1 MAGSDTQD
9 ARPPPPPLDNTIE
22 LTERRKKQS
31 QDVGLPAIGPVTLTK
46 ISVLEETSTNVEDWH
61 DEVYCILRP
70 LRLHKLL
77 DHKRPRP
84 KKGDKGY
91 EQWSYWS
98 TTVSGWIFTHLHSNL
113 KDLLRPTLGMGTH
126 GYAELSDS
134 EEEEDEEHDMYADVL
149 MKEITRALR
158 GGNLINQTILDGKRF
173 LHLKRNSFGTV
184 KDYITAFRRHL
195 AILEKRK
202 IAPPPLGAFIH
213 IIDQLGNESPKLNF
227 IIEQISRKQTI
238 TRAEF
243 DEFCK
248 DLQVESD
255 TRESGEAAAARG
267 SRNNNKKKRPST
279 TAKQEDDKPQSQTP
293 RASEDDHKKQSDN
306 NGSGKKFRG
315 APPKGKDIHQY
326 AKEKREAEKQ
336 VDDNG
341 NCSFCGL
348 GPHNAKNCYHL
359 ADNIVGDWKF
369 HRGVWAYTLAKKKQD
384 GSCGMAITAM
394 ATGNVDQRW
403 LLDSGSRET
412 MTSHYGDFFT
422 YDPVPATHAYAYR
435 AVTGER
441 VITKG
446 KGMILVQ
453 AKDRNGII
461 KSVLVA
467 GWYSPTMDESSDEED
482 TNDNDGI
489 AFRALSAMEIH
500 RRLGHVGKAKMSATI
515 KDAIMVEDLEMP
527 SCLDIDCEACL
538 LAKSRRKV
546 SREPQV
552 RVQDAAWK
560 FHIDTQTKS
569 PPGPNGE
576 KYWVPIVDDA
586 TRMGRGICTK
596 TKEEISTR
604 MIEFCEEMKL
614 LIGRYP
620 GIWRLDNG
628 TEFKRFITWGKKRGF
643 VFELTPPY
651 TAEPNGTAE
660 WYGGYI
666 NEIGRTMIVDSGL
679 DETLWPFAHQAAI
692 YIVNR
697 LANSETGKSPITLW
711 RELLHIQ
718 NTKPTLK
725 HLRPWGSTA
734 YVHIPKDKR
743 VQSRK
748 AAPRAWKGYLI
759 GYEGDGGHV
768 YQIWDPVNQE
778 MKRSRDVAFHK
789 PSDEHDDGETGA
801 VREATPAQPSQ
812 TILPD
817 SISSY
822 KTTPGIIPRREIRQI
837 EQAPSLHIPSSTH
850 LFDRSTAASRPRTR
864 PTLLRAHAP
873 LQRITEEV
881 IQPQRM
887 RATEDSGDEQ
897 RRAILNERLHRLQ
910 EDIETMS
917 NEWQDIRQ
925 ETERIEERISNRSTS
940 IEPTPTP
947 TVATA
952 PASHHTPDRPRS
964 PQEYR
969 FPFLSPDQLRL
980 YREES
985 EQVSEQTDQRANQ
998 QTVIHMSIEKD
1009 SSPVPA
1015 PVSPSSSSHDQ
1026 VASVTKEVISVSSTP
1041 DPTLPPPSRRVSHRR
1056 TKGCP
1061 PERYSDPNRPLL
1073 SVERASIARM
1083 QKKRPRLDRHE
1094 KTSAEEGGNNGEE
1107 GVGQRSAGSVD
1118 DAEAAPA
1125 SSRTDS
1131 EGPAALAVTAPVKPI
1146 IMFND
1151 KPLHG
1156 KDVIIPTTYKQA
1168 QKSPHWEF
1176 WHAAMAQQI
1185 EDLNAQKTYT
1195 LVLKPKRA
1203 SILPGKWVYTV
1214 KTNTYGFVNTFKAR
1228 WVVCGNFQQK
1238 KDDRED
1244 CYAPVHYPLKDL
1256 GEPKQYLGC
1265 LLERDYDAGT
1275 IRMSQKA
1282 YVQKILHKA
1291 DMLHCKGRSIPLPA
1305 TWNWSEGHEDAT
1317 STLEDNDDYL
1327 SVVGSLNWL
1336 AMRTRPDIRFY
1347 VTKLQ
1352 HKSANTTIHDQE
1364 AMVQVL
1370 RYLREHPDRAITLGK
1385 KKELQFYAYADAS
1398 HGDNLNYKSTEGA
1411 VWFFGGSPIQWSTRK
1426 QTIMAPSTTAAEWCA
1441 LDQPARD
1448 GMWLRKLA
1456 VAFSFPRASDP
1467 LVIYTDNINTQL
1479 LLNKKTGRNSTRW
1492 LNMRYFFVKDAAAK
1506 GYIDLERVE
1515 SKANVA
1521 DGFTKPLGEEAFP
1534 GFITQL
1540 GM

>member
-1 MAGSDTQD
+1 
-9 ARPPPPPLDNTIE
+9 
-22 LTERRKKQS
+22 
-31 QDVGLPAIGPVTLTK
+31 
-46 ISVLEETSTNVEDWH
+46 
-61 DEVYCILRP
+61 
-70 LRLHKLL
+70 
-77 DHKRPRP
+77 
-84 KKGDKGY
+84 
-91 EQWSYWS
+91 
-98 TTVSGWIFTHLHSNL
+98 
-113 KDLLRPTLGMGTH
+113 
-126 GYAELSDS
+126 
-134 EEEEDEEHDMYADVL
+134 
-149 MKEITRALR
+149 
-158 GGNLINQTILDGKRF
+158 
-173 LHLKRNSFGTV
+173 
-184 KDYITAFRRHL
+184 
-195 AILEKRK
+195 
-202 IAPPPLGAFIH
+202 
-213 IIDQLGNESPKLNF
+213 
-227 IIEQISRKQTI
+227 
-238 TRAEF
+238 
-243 DEFCK
+243 
-248 DLQVESD
+248 
-255 TRESGEAAAARG
+255 
-267 SRNNNKKKRPST
+267 
-279 TAKQEDDKPQSQTP
+279 
-293 RASEDDHKKQSDN
+293 
-306 NGSGKKFRG
+306 
-315 APPKGKDIHQY
+315 
-326 AKEKREAEKQ
+326 
-336 VDDNG
+336 
-341 NCSFCGL
+341 
-348 GPHNAKNCYHL
+348 
-359 ADNIVGDWKF
+359 
-369 HRGVWAYTLAKKKQD
+369 
-384 GSCGMAITAM
+384 
-394 ATGNVDQRW
+394 
-403 LLDSGSRET
+403 
-412 MTSHYGDFFT
+412 MTSYYGDFFT

-467 GWYSPTMDESSDEED
+467 GWYSPIMDSRILSTERLRKDWNLFHNLRHECLEEEDGTLFGLTDTAPGVPYLVGPFNDDGGRQPTENEDLSSSDEGYESSLCDTESSDEED
-482 TNDNDGI
+482 TNNNDGI
-489 AFRALSAMEIH
+489 VFRALSVMEIH

-560 FHIDTQTKS
+560 FHIDTQTMS
-569 PPGPNGE
+569 PPGPTGE

-586 TRMGRGICTK
+586 TRIGRGIFTK

-614 LIGRYP
+614 LTGRYP

-660 WYGGYI
+660 WYSGYI

-711 RELLHIQ
+711 H
-718 NTKPTLK
+718 
-725 HLRPWGSTA
+725 
-734 YVHIPKDKR
+734 KR

-778 MKRSRDVAFHK
+778 IKRSRDVTFHK

-801 VREATPAQPSQ
+801 ITLPPGPPKAPNNPGNAGIYQTSFISSGEQAKPQSTIQQDRPQVREATPAQPSQ

-864 PTLLRAHAP
+864 PTLLRAHTP

-947 TVATA
+947 AVATA

-969 FPFLSPDQLRL
+969 FPFPSPDQLRL

-998 QTVIHMSIEKD
+998 QTVIQMSIEKD
-1009 SSPVPA
+1009 PSLVPPPVLA

-1107 GVGQRSAGSVD
+1107 GVRQRSAGSVN

-1156 KDVIIPTTYKQA
+1156 KDVIIPTTYK
-1168 QKSPHWEF
+1168 
-1176 WHAAMAQQI
+1176 
-1185 EDLNAQKTYT
+1185 
-1195 LVLKPKRA
+1195 
-1203 SILPGKWVYTV
+1203 
-1214 KTNTYGFVNTFKAR
+1214 
-1228 WVVCGNFQQK
+1228 
-1238 KDDRED
+1238 
-1244 CYAPVHYPLKDL
+1244 
-1256 GEPKQYLGC
+1256 
-1265 LLERDYDAGT
+1265 
-1275 IRMSQKA
+1275 
-1282 YVQKILHKA
+1282 
-1291 DMLHCKGRSIPLPA
+1291 
-1305 TWNWSEGHEDAT
+1305 
-1317 STLEDNDDYL
+1317 
-1327 SVVGSLNWL
+1327 
-1336 AMRTRPDIRFY
+1336 
-1347 VTKLQ
+1347 
-1352 HKSANTTIHDQE
+1352 
-1364 AMVQVL
+1364 
-1370 RYLREHPDRAITLGK
+1370 
-1385 KKELQFYAYADAS
+1385 
-1398 HGDNLNYKSTEGA
+1398 
-1411 VWFFGGSPIQWSTRK
+1411 
-1426 QTIMAPSTTAAEWCA
+1426 
-1441 LDQPARD
+1441 
-1448 GMWLRKLA
+1448 
-1456 VAFSFPRASDP
+1456 
-1467 LVIYTDNINTQL
+1467 
-1479 LLNKKTGRNSTRW
+1479 
-1492 LNMRYFFVKDAAAK
+1492 
-1506 GYIDLERVE
+1506 
-1515 SKANVA
+1515 
-1521 DGFTKPLGEEAFP
+1521 
-1534 GFITQL
+1534 
-1540 GM
+1540 